1 MQGVILIKTAQA
13 KDNYQVTKSIS
24 REARKIA
31 GVTEAFSV
39 LGRYDNVIFI
49 EGKDFD
55 TLRNISAKIGALQG
69 VKTTE
74 TLCEAD

>member
-1 MQGVILIKTAQA
+1 MQGVILIKTVQA
-13 KDNYQVTKSIS
+13 KDNQQVTKDIT
-24 REARKIA
+24 RAARKIA
-31 GVTEAFSV
+31 GVTESFSV

-49 EGKDFD
+49 EGNDFD
-55 TLRNISAKIGALQG
+55 ALRTISNMVGALEG

>member
-1 MQGVILIKTAQA
+1 MQGVILIKTVQS
-13 KDNYQVTKSIS
+13 KDNQQVTKSITE
-24 REARKIA
+24 EARRIP

-39 LGRYDNVIFI
+39 LGRYDNVVFI
-49 EGKDFD
+49 EARDFHGLR
-55 TLRNISAKIGALQG
+55 TLSTTISTISG